1 VAQSLGI
8 RSPTPG
14 SSTAAPSGPIVAP
27 GQSARS
33 VTETISE
40 IVLRGPSLGWLAL
53 FAFSSALTLLLFIA
67 ITYLIVRG
75 VGIWGNNIPVAWAF
89 DITNFVWWIGIG
101 HAGTLISAV
110 LLLFR
115 QQWRTSINRFAEAMT
130 LIAVACAGMFPLLH
144 MGRPWFGFWFLPY
157 PTTMGLWPQFRSPL
171 VWDFV
176 AITAYGTVSFI
187 FWYIGL
193 VPDLAT
199 LRDRGQG
206 LWRRR
211 IYGFLSMGWR
221 GSAAH
226 WKNYE
231 SAYFLLAALATPL
244 VVSVHTIV
252 SLDFATTAE
261 PGWHSTIFPPYFV
274 AGALFSGLAM
284 VLTIAIPLRAA
295 YHLEKFITSRHL
307 QNLSKLMLAA
317 GLVVAYSYLIES
329 FTAWYS
335 GNAAEQY
342 AQFNRLAGSFA
353 PWYWLQLFCNVL
365 VPQILWWPR
374 ARRSAL
380 VLLVVSLFV
389 NVGMWLE
396 RFVIIV
402 SSLSRDYVPSMWGS
416 YTPTFWDWATFL
428 GSIGLFVTMLLLFVR
443 FLPVISMYEMRE
455 LVEEK
460 AQEG

>member
-1 VAQSLGI
+1 VAQSLSY
-8 RSPTPG
+8 RSHPVQ
-14 SSTAAPSGPIVAP
+14 STIPVVAP
-27 GQSARS
+27 GQTART
-33 VTETISE
+33 VTESISAL
-40 IVLRGPSLGWLAL
+40 VLRGPSKAWLVL
-53 FAFSSALTLLLFIA
+53 FAISSSLTLLLFVSVA
-67 ITYLIVRG
+67 YLLVRG
-75 VGIWGNNIPVAWAF
+75 VGIWGINIPVGWGFAIA
-89 DITNFVWWIGIG
+89 NFVWWIGIG
-101 HAGTLISAV
+101 HAGTLISAI

-130 LIAVACAGMFPLLH
+130 LFAVACAGLFPLLH
-144 MGRPWFGFWFLPY
+144 LGRPWFAYWLVPY
-157 PTTMGLWPQFRSPL
+157 PAATGVWPQFRSSL

-176 AITAYGTVSFI
+176 AITVYGTVSLV

-206 LWRRR
+206 RWRRR

-221 GSAAH
+221 GSAGH

-252 SLDFATTAE
+252 SFDFATTVL

-274 AGALFSGLAM
+274 AGAIFSGLAM

-295 YHLEKFITSRHL
+295 FHLEKFITLRHL
-307 QNLSKLMLAA
+307 QNLGKLMLAA
-317 GLVVAYSYLIES
+317 GLVVAYSYLIEA

-335 GNAAEQY
+335 GNVNEEYAQLYRAVGQY
-342 AQFNRLAGSFA
+342 APLF
-353 PWYWLQLFCNVL
+353 WLQIFCNVL

-374 ARRSAL
+374 ARRSGP

-389 NVGMWLE
+389 NLGMWLE
-396 RFVIIV
+396 RFVIVV
-402 SSLSRDYVPSMWGS
+402 SSLSRDYLPSIWGGF
-416 YTPTFWDWATFL
+416 TPTFWDVATFV
-428 GSIGLFVTMLLLFVR
+428 GSIGLFVTLLLLFIR
-443 FLPVISMYEMRE
+443 YLPVISMYEMRE

-460 AQEG
+460 KVQG

>member
-1 VAQSLGI
+1 VAQSLGA
-8 RSPTPG
+8 RSPTLP
-14 SSTAAPSGPIVAP
+14 PSPPVVAP

-40 IVLRGPSLGWLAL
+40 IVLRGPSLGWLVL
-53 FAFSSALTLLLFIA
+53 FAISSAFTLLLFIA
-67 ITYLIVRG
+67 ITYLLVRG
-75 VGIWGNNIPVAWAF
+75 VGIWGNNIPAAWGF

-101 HAGTLISAV
+101 HAGTLISAI

-115 QQWRTSINRFAEAMT
+115 QHWRTSINRFAEAMT
-130 LIAVACAGMFPLLH
+130 LIAVACAGLFPLIH
-144 MGRPWFGFWFLPY
+144 MGRPWFAFWMLPY
-157 PTTMGLWPQFRSPL
+157 PTTMGVWPQFRSSL

-176 AITAYGTVSFI
+176 AITAYGLVSLV

-206 LWRRR
+206 FWRRR

-221 GSAAH
+221 GSGAH

-252 SLDFATTAE
+252 SFDFATTVE

-295 YHLEKFITSRHL
+295 YHLQKFITSRHL

-317 GLVVAYSYLIES
+317 GLVVAYSYLIEA

-335 GNAAEQY
+335 GNPTEIY
-342 AQFNRLAGSFA
+342 AQWYRLTGDYA
-353 PWYWLQLFCNVL
+353 PLYWLQLFCNVL

-374 ARRSAL
+374 ARRSPR
-380 VLLVVSLFV
+380 LLFVVSLLV

-396 RFVIIV
+396 RFVIVV
-402 SSLSRDYVPSMWGS
+402 SSLSRDYVPSIWGTF
-416 YTPTFWDWATFL
+416 TPTFWDWATFL
-428 GSIGLFVTMLLLFVR
+428 GSIGLFVTMLLLFLR
-443 FLPVISMYEMRE
+443 FLPMISMYEMRE

-460 AQEG
+460 VPEG